1 MTDAEIRPEVEA
13 LAKMAARMA
22 GHDPDN
28 RVRIEVGG
36 LTAFDD
42 VAWRYPDFL
51 QRAEAAYAVLT
62 SDALRHAPL
71 HSDSASSHIAH
82 DAETSEIR
90 QQQQA

>member
-1 MTDAEIRPEVEA
+1 MTEAEIRPEVEA
-13 LAKMAARMA
+13 LAKMAARLA
-22 GHDPDN
+22 GHDPDK

-62 SDALRHAPL
+62 SDALKRSPSHSDLASGHAP
-71 HSDSASSHIAH
+71 H
-82 DAETSEIR
+82 DVDAPEVR

>member
-1 MTDAEIRPEVEA
+1 MTEAEIRPEVEA

-51 QRAEAAYAVLT
+51 QRAQAAYAVLT
-62 SDALRHAPL
+62 SDALKRPPL
-71 HSDSASSHIAH
+71 HPDLATGHLSPDIASEA
-82 DAETSEIR
+82 R